1 MLFREAVFHE
11 IKHNFFFRFFP
22 RSLWLLGCFNGHS
35 SAACTTTP
43 TTSSYE
49 RQRYLE
55 SFIGK
60 SSQTIQA
67 QLNLSQLGYQN
78 ISPGQLHPDRL
89 SYRVARPMSIP
100 LPMAD
105 NPAMGLGGANAVPI
119 PSGNNRYDVDLSCLI
134 EFSLKNNIATDVRFT
149 GRTC

>member
-1 MLFREAVFHE
+1 MKLSKIHLMLKF
-11 IKHNFFFRFFP
+11 
-22 RSLWLLGCFNGHS
+22 GCLSMLSIIALAG
-35 SAACTTTP
+35 CTTTP
-43 TTSSYE
+43 TSSAFE

-60 SSQTIQA
+60 SSATIQS

-78 ISPGQLHPDRL
+78 ISPGLLRPDRL
-89 SYRVARPMSIP
+89 TYRVARPISIP

-105 NPAMGLGGANAVPI
+105 NPALGLGSGSAVPI
-119 PSGNNRYDVDLSCLI
+119 PSGSNGYDISLSCLI
-134 EFSLKNNIATDVRFT
+134 EFSLKDNIATDVRLT